1 MNKWMCKECKST
13 KLEQEAI
20 CNINTDEIIEYLD
33 SSPIC
38 CHSCGNET
46 VAVEID
52 RTYTGGKIMIELEY
66 DYMPLRMSKEE
77 LIESLENVELPKN
90 YVEDSFR
97 IVELKEDCNK

>member
-1 MNKWMCKECKST
+1 MNKWMCKKCKST
-13 KLEQEAI
+13 NLTQDAV
-20 CNINTDEIIEYLD
+20 CNINTDKIINYID
-33 SSPIC
+33 SS
-38 CHSCGNET
+38 T
-46 VAVEID
+46 VWCEDCAGVTEAVDID